1 MKLAEGQE
9 VQPGLMASRPR
20 RVRCEPHD
28 LTDRELAGRVY
39 RLARCASSRVDPDAW
54 FPMTWDVAKARDQ
67 AAHAI
72 AVCARCPV
80 RPDCLELSLRH
91 AFGIGSHGV
100 WGGLVEEERRAIRR
114 AWLAGTSVTEFL
126 QEQPA
131 RLRRDQQ
138 MALHRGHPRRRRG
151 CGPSCGRLLQRVHV
165 PVELGGVIRYLDP
178 DVPGVYLRLALE
190 RVLDH
195 GLDLPRAHR
204 RLYRDEVRHAHDS
217 SDVADHPLDLVPLVL
232 VLDLAFQ
239 R

>member
-1 MKLAEGQE
+1 MNLAEGQE
-9 VQPGLMASRPR
+9 AQPGLMASRPR
-20 RVRCEPHD
+20 RGRREPHD

-91 AFGIGSHGV
+91 AFGIGAHGV

-114 AWLAGTSVTEFL
+114 LWLAGTGVTEL
-126 QEQPA
+126 LRDQPA

-138 MALHRGHPRRRRG
+138 VALHRGHHRAAAAAARAAAA
-151 CGPSCGRLLQRVHV
+151 SCTECTC
-165 PVELGGVIRYLDP
+165 P
-178 DVPGVYLRLALE
+178 
-190 RVLDH
+190 
-195 GLDLPRAHR
+195 
-204 RLYRDEVRHAHDS
+204 
-217 SDVADHPLDLVPLVL
+217 
-232 VLDLAFQ
+232 
-239 R
+239 

>member
-1 MKLAEGQE
+1 MKLAEGHE
-9 VQPGLMASRPR
+9 VQPGLTASRPR
-20 RVRCEPHD
+20 RVRPEPHD

-39 RLARCASSRVDPDAW
+39 RLARCASSHVDPDAW

-67 AAHAI
+67 SAHAI

-91 AFGIGSHGV
+91 AFGAGSHGV

-138 MALHRGHPRRRRG
+138 MALHRGHPRRGQG
-151 CGPSCGRLLQRVHV
+151 CGAAGTGTRPRL
-165 PVELGGVIRYLDP
+165 P
-178 DVPGVYLRLALE
+178 A
-190 RVLDH
+190 
-195 GLDLPRAHR
+195 
-204 RLYRDEVRHAHDS
+204 
-217 SDVADHPLDLVPLVL
+217 
-232 VLDLAFQ
+232 
-239 R
+239 

>member
-20 RVRCEPHD
+20 RVQREPHD
-28 LTDRELAGRVY
+28 LTDRELAGRLY

-80 RPDCLELSLRH
+80 RPDCLELSLRQS
-91 AFGIGSHGV
+91 FGIGSHGV

-126 QEQPA
+126 QPA

-138 MALHRGHPRRRRG
+138 MALHRGHPRRR
-151 CGPSCGRLLQRVHV
+151 
-165 PVELGGVIRYLDP
+165 
-178 DVPGVYLRLALE
+178 
-190 RVLDH
+190 
-195 GLDLPRAHR
+195 
-204 RLYRDEVRHAHDS
+204 
-217 SDVADHPLDLVPLVL
+217 
-232 VLDLAFQ
+232 
-239 R
+239 

>member
-1 MKLAEGQE
+1 MNLAEGQE
-9 VQPGLMASRPR
+9 AQPGLMASRPR
-20 RVRCEPHD
+20 RVRREPHD

-114 AWLAGTSVTEFL
+114 AWLAGTSVAEFL

-138 MALHRGHPRRRRG
+138 MVLHRGHPRRRRG
-151 CGPSCGRLLQRVHV
+151 PSCGRLMQRVHV

-178 DVPGVYLRLALE
+178 DVPGVYLR
-190 RVLDH
+190 R
-195 GLDLPRAHR
+195 PRR
-204 RLYRDEVRHAHDS
+204 
-217 SDVADHPLDLVPLVL
+217 
-232 VLDLAFQ
+232 
-239 R
+239 